1 MEQQAG
7 NGHQEVPVRNLMR
20 IVSEGV
26 GELVDAHKAKSAV
39 SMLKDLISTSEPSP
53 LEGLKHLK
61 EAGLDLGTITGIHK
75 EAAET
80 FRSIAREERD
90 MRREMSQEIE
100 KAREEVQVAR
110 AEAVKAQ
117 MEALIQSVQSSL
129 SEVRRLTEEARRPAV
144 DPITAAIQQALAD
157 VLRNQVTG
165 ALVQQQ
171 KPASPL
177 EAVKESLSLAE
188 QLAEYF
194 RARRDGDDMRREALV
209 GGIKT
214 EVLRL
219 ILEDERD
226 REFRREQLRLERER
240 MENLRNGLEALRG
253 PLTELVAAVAE
264 AIASRSAPPPP
275 PTPSPPHAQPQAQ
288 PPPPQPY
295 PSRPGGGMTVDL

>member
-1 MEQQAG
+1 MEQQSG

-26 GELVDAHKAKSAV
+26 SELVDSHKAKSAV

-80 FRSIAREERD
+80 FRSIAREERE
-90 MRREMSQEIE
+90 MRREMGQEVRE
-100 KAREEVQVAR
+100 AREEAQMAR
-110 AEAVKAQ
+110 MEAMKAQ

-129 SEVRRLTEEARRPAV
+129 NEVRRMTEEARRPAA
-144 DPITAAIQQALAD
+144 DPVTTAVQQALAGW
-157 VLRNQVTG
+157 LQNQITG
-165 ALVQQQ
+165 TLSQQQ

-194 RARRDGDDMRREALV
+194 RARRDGDDVRREALV

-240 MENLRNGLEALRG
+240 MENLRNGLEALKG

-264 AIASRSAPPPP
+264 VIASRSAPPPP
-275 PTPSPPHAQPQAQ
+275 PAPSPPEAQ
-288 PPPPQPY
+288 PPSPHPY